1 MNTIEE
7 KMLNKILNKY
17 YGGARLED
25 LHPYHQKKVLDLI
38 QSLINSSKTNIK
50 NDEVLG
56 FCPWALEIKHI

>member
-7 KMLNKILNKY
+7 NMLNKILNKY

-25 LHPYHQKKVLDLI
+25 LHPYQQEKVLNLI

-50 NDEVLG
+50 NDDVLG
-56 FCPWALEIKHI
+56 FCPWSLEIKHI